1 MPVSIVT
8 EDDQLHPDGSFTG
21 TNPPQSKVARRE
33 FEFPGDLAS
42 VPESREEVMQFVCEH
57 CPNEADQIDIL
68 VALHEAM
75 ANAVLH
81 GCGDDPAKKI
91 QCSVAA
97 DASEITIT
105 VRDPGPGFDLALADP
120 DNFATTTLTHGR
132 GICLMRSMVTEV
144 NFARGGAEVQLRKR
158 ID

>member
-1 MPVSIVT
+1 M
-8 EDDQLHPDGSFTG
+8 G
-21 TNPPQSKVARRE
+21 TSLPQSEVARRE

-42 VPESREEVMQFVCEH
+42 VAESREEVMQFVCEH
-57 CPNEADQIDIL
+57 CPNQADRIDIL

-75 ANAVLH
+75 VNAVVH
-81 GCGDDPAKKI
+81 GCGDDLAETI

-105 VRDPGPGFDLALADP
+105 VRDPGPGFDPALADP
-120 DNFATTTLTHGR
+120 DNYSSSTLTHGR

-144 NFARGGAEVQLRKR
+144 SFARGGAEVRLHKH
-158 ID
+158 IEHS